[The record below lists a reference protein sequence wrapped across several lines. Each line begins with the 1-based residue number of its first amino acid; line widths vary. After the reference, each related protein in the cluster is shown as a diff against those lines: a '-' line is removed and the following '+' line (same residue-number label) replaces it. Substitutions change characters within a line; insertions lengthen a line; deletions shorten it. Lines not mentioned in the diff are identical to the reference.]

1 MLLFTLILAIVLG
14 YTGLCTL
21 YLLTFALA
29 GRLRP
34 EPAVPGVTGRLR
46 RVLVMLPAY
55 REDAVIVDSA
65 AAALRQT
72 YPRDHLEVVVI
83 ADSLQ
88 PETLDQL
95 RQLPIWVVPVSFDVS
110 TKAKA
115 LQSAL
120 GHLPAAYDV
129 AVVLDADNH
138 MAVDCLF
145 RLLAPFDRG
154 FRAVQGHRVAK
165 NLNTSVAILDAV
177 SEEINNHLF
186 RRGHRA
192 LGLSAA
198 LIGSGMAFDYAL
210 LRAVLPRVQV
220 VSGFDKEM
228 ECVLLRDGVEIE
240 YAPRA
245 LIYDEKVQSAA
256 VFEKQR
262 TRWLAAQLRILREN
276 IGPGFAA
283 LLRGNVDYFDK
294 AFQALLLPRLMLLGS
309 LVVLAVL
316 AAAVG
321 GWWVAAVAGLQLA
334 LLLLTFYLSV
344 PDTLRP
350 LVGVKELL
358 RLPPLFFRFVRSLF
372 KVGRAKKQFIH
383 TPHGTDEAK
392 VA

>member
-1 MLLFTLILAIVLG
+1 MLIVLSLLALVLA

-21 YLLTFALA
+21 YLLTFAVA

-34 EPAVPGVTGRLR
+34 EPAVPSVTGRLR
-46 RVLVMLPAY
+46 RVAVLLPAY

-72 YPRDHLEVVVI
+72 YPRAQYDVVVV

-88 PETLDQL
+88 PETLAQL
-95 RQLPIWVVPVSFDVS
+95 RQLPIWTIPVSFDVS

-115 LQSAL
+115 LQAAL
-120 GHLPAAYDV
+120 DHLPNDYDV

-198 LIGSGMAFDYAL
+198 LIGSGMAFEYRL
-210 LRAVLPRVQV
+210 LRAVLPSVQV

-228 ECVLLRDGVEIE
+228 ECVLLRQGVEIE
-240 YAPRA
+240 YAQRA

-262 TRWLAAQLRILREN
+262 TRWMAAQLRILREN

-294 AFQALLLPRLMLLGS
+294 AFQALLLPRLMLLGLLTVLTGLLA
-309 LVVLAVL
+309 LVGWFGGAGL
-316 AAAVG
+316 AAV
-321 GWWVAAVAGLQLA
+321 QLG

-344 PDTLRP
+344 PDTLRA
-350 LVGVKELL
+350 LVGTKELL
-358 RLPPLFFRFVRSLF
+358 KLPPLFFRFVRSLLN
-372 KVGRAKKQFIH
+372 VRRARKQFLH
-383 TPHGTDEAK
+383 TPHGTDEAT
-392 VA
+392 AA